1 MKKSDKIK
9 YQKMTY
15 AQLQKEFEDIQK
27 NLFELKTKH
36 HLEPVKD
43 TSVFK
48 KHKLTISYLMALL
61 SLKQNDTK
69 K

>member
-9 YQKMTY
+9 YQKMTH
-15 AQLQKEFEDIQK
+15 AQLQKEYELVQK

-36 HLEPVKD
+36 HLEPIKD

-48 KHKLTISYLMALL
+48 KNKLTISYLMALL

>member
-9 YQKMTY
+9 YQKMTP
-15 AQLQKEFEDIQK
+15 AQLQKEFEDTQK

-36 HLEPVKD
+36 HLEPIKD

-61 SLKQNDTK
+61 SPKQNDTK